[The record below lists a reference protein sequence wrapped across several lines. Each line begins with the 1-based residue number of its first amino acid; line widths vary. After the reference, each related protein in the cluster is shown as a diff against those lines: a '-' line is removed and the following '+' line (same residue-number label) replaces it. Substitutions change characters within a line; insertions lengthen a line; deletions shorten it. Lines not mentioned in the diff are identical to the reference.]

1 MTRLSL
7 ETVIPLE
14 YETLPWVGWPG
25 GWLERLRLA
34 YLRQSLARLGLLSKT

>member
-7 ETVIPLE
+7 ETGIPLE
-14 YETLPWVGWPG
+14 YQTLPWINWPG

-34 YLRQSLARLGLLSKT
+34 YLRQSLARISMLSKT